1 MEEQIEPKTDGFI
14 QMSLDALKAISR
26 TDGGYNE
33 LAAYIVLCSGVN
45 GRHAGRYCTHGAKSV
60 EKRSGMSYRSAE
72 KALSWLSQ
80 YGFIREP
87 QGIDP
92 KFLGKTASRANSVQ
106 WVLLDEP
113 SGLDVAVSRQFVDG
127 TKGASKDS
135 PLKRLLLEVNGTEE
149 IPRGQAVIDAI
160 LVFASLMRE
169 QDFGECAGVD
179 PEKLHQSLPPIADD
193 EDGDGTKHVVP
204 IPESNGVLVTVR
216 AGSDSTSMQ
225 FICDAF
231 GEEVPKERDQLMV
244 DRFWNAIAELR
255 RVQLLYRVLVMWNGN
270 PLKPEQR
277 RKSEP
282 IATHYINDRW
292 ARTMDPHLQTEVH
305 RAIYRTGARDA
316 YCDFGGQSEID
327 GNPFAGSGR
336 YRYMVTAKGQKQ
348 THLIGQVRV
357 RYWPANAS
365 TVRGR
370 NLEKRRTESFLASI
384 KAMGKA

>member
-1 MEEQIEPKTDGFI
+1 MEEQAEPKADGFI

-26 TDGGYNE
+26 NDGGYNE

-60 EKRSGMSYRSAE
+60 EKRSGMSYRTAE
-72 KALSWLSQ
+72 KALAWLDEH
-80 YGFIREP
+80 GFIREP
-87 QGIDP
+87 QGTDP
-92 KFLGKTASRANSVQ
+92 RFLGKTASRANSVH
-106 WVLLDEP
+106 WVLRDEHD
-113 SGLDVAVSRQFVDG
+113 GLNVAVSRQFVDG
-127 TKGASKDS
+127 TVSKDS

-149 IPRGQAVIDAI
+149 IARGQAVTDAI

-179 PEKLHQSLPPIADD
+179 PDKLHQTLQPIEDD
-193 EDGDGTKHVVP
+193 EDGDGTQHVSP
-204 IPESNGVLVTVR
+204 IPGSNQVLVTVS
-216 AGSDSTSMQ
+216 AGSDCASTQ
-225 FICDAF
+225 FIYESL
-231 GEEVPKERDQLMV
+231 GEEVPKERNQLLV
-244 DRFWNAIAELR
+244 DRFCHAIAELR
-255 RVQLLYRVLVMWNGN
+255 RVQLLYRVLVLWNGD

-305 RAIYRTGARDA
+305 KAIYRTGARDA
-316 YCDFGGQSEID
+316 YGDFGGHSAIE

-336 YRYMVTAKGQKQ
+336 YRYMTTAKSHKH

-370 NLEKRRTESFLASI
+370 DLERRRTESFLASI
-384 KAMGKA
+384 KAM